1 MPYRTKDRVATLP
14 QANIRLPL
22 DAPESADGQRDSNA
36 VELDLAQG
44 GLGKVGFY
52 PVIE

>member
-1 MPYRTKDRVATLP
+1 MHRKALM
-14 QANIRLPL
+14 
-22 DAPESADGQRDSNA
+22 GQRDSNA

-52 PVIE
+52 TVIE